1 MIEKGNNIPVLIK
14 SVPIRAALLEEAKT
28 ESAYGILMKDMYR
41 YQEDIESK
49 MHLVE
54 VLVGGKIRTFWRPV
68 VNSSREDYS
77 LDEVG
82 FWEECT
88 PNGRA
93 FSSFIIVPVNK

>member
-1 MIEKGNNIPVLIK
+1 MIENGNNIPVLIK
-14 SVPIRAALLEEAKT
+14 SVPIRAALLHEAKT
-28 ESAYGILMKDMYR
+28 ETVYGILMKDMYR

-54 VLVGGKIRTFWRPV
+54 VLVEGIVRTFWRPITT
-68 VNSSREDYS
+68 EHAYG
-77 LDEVG
+77 LHEPG

-93 FSSFIIVPVNK
+93 FSSFIIKPVDQ